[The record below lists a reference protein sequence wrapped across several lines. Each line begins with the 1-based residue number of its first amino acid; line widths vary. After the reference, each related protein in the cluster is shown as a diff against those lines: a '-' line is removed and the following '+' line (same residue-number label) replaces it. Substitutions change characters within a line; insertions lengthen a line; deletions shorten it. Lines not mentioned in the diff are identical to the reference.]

1 MTDDSK
7 SLDLRNA
14 LEQGTKKMA
23 LKDLEQKGFK
33 NVKVLDEKGLEDLMR
48 KAVDRVVSTQTAE
61 EKTRIVEESRK
72 ELDRLMKEHKAARSR
87 AQLLEADKNELVEQV
102 EALQRELELK
112 SELEEELLH
121 KKFEEGTASMQAQV
135 EEVKQRAQAIDR
147 ELERLRGE
155 NRKLETQLG
164 DEREKVARLRE
175 FEPKL
180 QSALK
185 DVQDLSSVKA
195 RFQAES
201 ESAARRLAE
210 HEKALQ
216 QEQSR
221 LREAERARTE
231 LVEQVLQLQAK
242 GVETARTVKD
252 VETLRAEVAKLE
264 GLLRDAAKENSG
276 LRARAADL
284 ESRLQESQG

>member
-1 MTDDSK
+1 MGDESK
-7 SLDLRNA
+7 ELDLRNA
-14 LEQGTKKMA
+14 LEQGTRKMA

-48 KAVDRVVSTQTAE
+48 KAVDRVVSSQTAE
-61 EKTRIVEESRK
+61 EKARIVEESRK

-121 KKFEEGTASMQAQV
+121 KKFEEGTASMQSQV
-135 EEVKQRAQAIDR
+135 EEVKKRAGAIDR
-147 ELERLRGE
+147 ELERLRAE
-155 NRKLETQLG
+155 NAKLEAQLG
-164 DEREKVARLRE
+164 GEREKVARLKE

-185 DVQDLSSVKA
+185 DVQDLSSVKS
-195 RFQAES
+195 RYQEEAE
-201 ESAARRLAE
+201 ATARRLAD

-216 QEQSR
+216 NEQSR

-242 GVETARTVKD
+242 GVETARKAKD
-252 VETLRAEVAKLE
+252 VESLRTELGKLE
-264 GLLRDAAKENSG
+264 E
-276 LRARAADL
+276 
-284 ESRLQESQG
+284 EIP